1 MAFILRSPMGLL
13 QLGRKPNSQLQSL
26 LATLINLLVIGPL
39 VNTLSHPDVLSS
51 SLSGETIRIT
61 FSLRR
66 EI

>member
-1 MAFILRSPMGLL
+1 MGLL

-26 LATLINLLVIGPL
+26 LATSINLLVIGPL

>member
-1 MAFILRSPMGLL
+1 MGLL